1 MSIVN
6 TLSLESNRQIKIN
19 FDGGDLSSD
28 AGLLLIKE
36 FVSKLDID
44 KLFSRSFKTNDSASF
59 RYHTDK
65 ENLLQ
70 IIYMIIAGYFEDDA
84 SDELT
89 NDPVFKAV
97 LNKDALASQPT
108 VSRFFNRMDE
118 DTLNQF
124 LTIGRILRKRVYSIQ
139 MPQAVILDLDSTL
152 LDAYGK
158 QEGRAFN
165 FHYRSNGYHPLVCYD
180 GMTGDLIKIQLR
192 DGTQYSCTGVVDFLQ
207 LILDEYLNDY
217 PTIQI
222 LLRGDSGFAT
232 PDLYKQCEENGTSY
246 VIRLKENGILRE
258 KASHLV
264 DELDE
269 ITRNNKVDYAVVYGE
284 FMYKAKSWPYERR
297 VVCKVEKPENQMVYM
312 YTFVVTNMDSSP
324 EYLIKF
330 YCKRGRMENFIKE
343 SKSGFDF
350 ASVSSHTRIVNANRL
365 QVHALAYNIFNW
377 FRRLALSANMRKQRI
392 DTVRLKLLKIA
403 AKVVHSAR
411 YITFK
416 LCSSCPY
423 KNEFYETLSNIGK
436 LNVQLE

>member
-6 TLSLESNRQIKIN
+6 TFSLQSNRQIKIN

-36 FVSKLDID
+36 FISKLGIER
-44 KLFSRSFKTNDSASF
+44 LLNRSFKTNDSAVF
-59 RYHTDK
+59 RYHTDRD
-65 ENLLQ
+65 NLLQ
-70 IIYMIIAGYFEDDA
+70 MIYMIMAGYFEDDA

-89 NDPVFKAV
+89 KDPVFKAV
-97 LNKDALASQPT
+97 LEKSALASQPT

-118 DTLNQF
+118 DTLKQF
-124 LTIGRILRKRVYSIQ
+124 QEISQILRKRIYSIQ

-152 LDAYGK
+152 LAAYGK

-165 FHYRSNGYHPLVCYD
+165 FHYRSNGYHPLVCYA
-180 GMTGDLIKIQLR
+180 GITGDLIKIQLR
-192 DGTQYSCTGVVDFLQ
+192 DGAAYSCTGVTNFLQ
-207 LILDEYLNDY
+207 PILDEYLNDY
-217 PTIQI
+217 PTIHL

-246 VIRLKENGILRE
+246 VIRLKEN
-258 KASHLV
+258 
-264 DELDE
+264 
-269 ITRNNKVDYAVVYGE
+269 
-284 FMYKAKSWPYERR
+284 
-297 VVCKVEKPENQMVYM
+297 
-312 YTFVVTNMDSSP
+312 
-324 EYLIKF
+324 
-330 YCKRGRMENFIKE
+330 FIKE

-350 ASVSSHTRIVNANRL
+350 SAVSSHNRIVNANRV

-377 FRRLALSANMRKQRI
+377 FRRLVLSAKMRKQRI

-403 AKVVHSAR
+403 TKVVHSAR

-423 KNEFYETLSNIGK
+423 GKCFKDILNTLYSN
-436 LNVQLE
+436 

>member
-6 TLSLESNRQIKIN
+6 TFSLQSNRQIKIN

-36 FVSKLDID
+36 FISKLGIER
-44 KLFSRSFKTNDSASF
+44 LLNRSFKTNDSAVF
-59 RYHTDK
+59 RYHTDRD
-65 ENLLQ
+65 NLLQ
-70 IIYMIIAGYFEDDA
+70 MIYMIMAGYFEDDA

-89 NDPVFKAV
+89 KDPVFKAV
-97 LNKDALASQPT
+97 LEKPALASQPT

-118 DTLNQF
+118 DTLKQF
-124 LTIGRILRKRVYSIQ
+124 QEISQILRKRIYSIQ

-152 LDAYGK
+152 LAAYGK

-180 GMTGDLIKIQLR
+180 GITGDLIKIQLR
-192 DGTQYSCTGVVDFLQ
+192 DGAAYSCTGVTDFLQ
-207 LILDEYLNDY
+207 PILDEYLNDY
-217 PTIQI
+217 PTIHL

-246 VIRLKENGILRE
+246 VIRL
-258 KASHLV
+258 
-264 DELDE
+264 
-269 ITRNNKVDYAVVYGE
+269 
-284 FMYKAKSWPYERR
+284 
-297 VVCKVEKPENQMVYM
+297 
-312 YTFVVTNMDSSP
+312 
-324 EYLIKF
+324 
-330 YCKRGRMENFIKE
+330 MENFIKE

-350 ASVSSHTRIVNANRL
+350 SAVSSHNRIVNANRV

-377 FRRLALSANMRKQRI
+377 FRRLVLSAKMRKQRI

-403 AKVVHSAR
+403 TKVVHSAR

-423 KNEFYETLSNIGK
+423 KEEFYDPLSAIGK

>member
-1 MSIVN
+1 MSILN
-6 TLSLESNRQIKIN
+6 NLALNSNRQIKIN

-36 FVSKLDID
+36 FISKLGIE
-44 KLFSRSFKTNDSASF
+44 KLFGHSFKTNDSALF

-70 IIYMIIAGYFEDDA
+70 MIYMIIAGYFEDDA

-97 LNKDALASQPT
+97 LGKDTLASQPT

-124 LTIGRILRKRVYSIQ
+124 LAICRMLRKKIYSIS
-139 MPQAVILDLDSTL
+139 MPEAIIFDLDSTL

-158 QEGRAFN
+158 QEGRTFN
-165 FHYRSNGYHPLVCYD
+165 FHYQSTGYHPLLCFD
-180 GMTGDLIKIQLR
+180 GITGDLIKIQLR
-192 DGTQYSCTGVVDFLQ
+192 DGSKYSCTGVVDFLQ
-207 LILDEYLNDY
+207 PILDEYLEDY
-217 PTIQI
+217 PSISL

-232 PDLYKQCEENGTSY
+232 PELYKQCEENGTNY
-246 VIRLKENGILRE
+246 VIRLKENATLRDE
-258 KASHLV
+258 ASYLV
-264 DELDE
+264 DELNE
-269 ITRNNKVDYAVVYGE
+269 ITHNNKIDYAVVYGE
-284 FMYKAKSWPYERR
+284 FMYQAGSWPYKRR
-297 VVCKVEKPENQMVYM
+297 VVCKVEKLENQMTYM
-312 YTFVVTNMDSSP
+312 YTFIVTNMDSSP

-350 ASVSSHTRIVNANRL
+350 ASVSSHSRVVNANRL

-377 FRRLALSANMRKQRI
+377 FRRLALSSNMRKQRI

-403 AKVVHSAR
+403 AKVTRSAR

-423 KNEFYETLSNIGK
+423 KDEFYETLSNIST
-436 LNVQLE
+436 LQVQLE